1 MIMFEPLRK
10 YAEFS
15 GRARRKEYW
24 LYTLLYIIVMFGAG
38 FAGAVSGGGGIL
50 PLLVW
55 LVLLIPGIAVIVRR
69 LHDIDKSGWWSLL
82 LLIPL
87 IGPIVIIVFMCMDG
101 TSGDNR
107 FGADPKGR

>member
-24 LYTLLYIIVMFGAG
+24 LFTLFYIIVLFGVAS
-38 FAGAVSGGGGIL
+38 VSVAAL
-50 PLLVW
+50 PLFW
-55 LVLLIPGIAVIVRR
+55 IVLLIPGAALTVRR
-69 LHDIDKSGWWSLL
+69 LHDIDASGWWSLL
-82 LLIPL
+82 LLIPV
-87 IGPIVIIVFMCMDG
+87 IGPIAIIVCACLDG